1 MATDYSQLIELRDK
15 LEALSKGK
23 SSRFCDECVK
33 ELAARVLSK
42 TIRRTPVGD
51 YSNAYDV
58 EDDGENKFLVMYDKM
73 GGTLRK
79 GWTTTPVSIRGT
91 NHNIDVI
98 NQVPYAS
105 YVEYGHRQEPGRYV
119 PAIDKKLKKS
129 WVRGQF
135 MLTDSAKEISRK
147 APQIVQAKLDK
158 FLQEELK

>member
-1 MATDYSQLIELRDK
+1 MHMMW
-15 LEALSKGK
+15 
-23 SSRFCDECVK
+23 
-33 ELAARVLSK
+33 
-42 TIRRTPVGD
+42 
-51 YSNAYDV
+51 
-58 EDDGENKFLVMYDKM
+58 EDDGENKFLVMSDKM

-129 WVRGQF
+129 WVRGPVHANRFGKGNKQES
-135 MLTDSAKEISRK
+135 SANRTG
-147 APQIVQAKLDK
+147 QTR
-158 FLQEELK
+158 